1 MALRRETLSDGSPNA
16 LASPGHN
23 VGAVNHNGGQSVSA
37 AGVGNVDGVLTGE
50 DLRLGVIE
58 ADHVRLR
65 VTSRAVAGPAMSVE
79 IDLLDDHQGDAR

>member
-1 MALRRETLSDGSPNA
+1 MALRGETLSDGSPNA

-37 AGVGNVDGVLTGE
+37 AGVGNVDG
-50 DLRLGVIE
+50 LGVIE